1 MTVDMC
7 LNLFSKGGCLDIL
20 SSCVATSVGR
30 GKRESTGI
38 CRALIKM
45 RLSYFIKD
53 LFFIKLMKQATEA
66 GTR

>member
-1 MTVDMC
+1 MC

-30 GKRESTGI
+30 GKRESI